1 MKRFLHRVVE
11 WAKDVSG
18 VPAYES
24 YTWGA
29 RRSYAAWALYHAI
42 CLLRLASP
50 LQHFKHIARKR
61 NKQAQAARES
71 GLSSSL
77 EDKPR
82 ADFHA
87 ADTELYLIGVL
98 LLSIAAS
105 LAVRYLHFACPPFLV
120 SYLWLLQV
128 AGRIVVFIFLVESI
142 VWTLYYALFR
152 PLIER
157 VKLNLFDEAEYL
169 IMLPVVIV
177 TQTFLL
183 SLLWNLDYLRV
194 GLMILNVGDPESA
207 GAVSITRFQSL
218 SAATL
223 GQSYI
228 VIVIASLI
236 RILPVLHVRKRPNI
250 TVIGFGDVVRH
261 RILPALLTVYHPLQ
275 IAVASAHLTGN
286 DKKYLA
292 ALGINSSLSVLT
304 HEPQSEAENQK
315 VIREI
320 STWTEKHS
328 RFAIIATPTP
338 THLPYMLQMAQRCIR
353 AGVEKPIVAN
363 EEELNLLCSRASQE
377 LFANTFVFSYYW
389 LEKGLSLNYLLTLNP
404 TYRPLLE
411 IDRDL
416 SSQQISSLIMRLGKL
431 KQIAIEFLEGDES
444 EQRYW
449 TELNANG
456 GMVFETLIHPM
467 TFVVN
472 LARHAG
478 AFSPKHGLWKSK
490 PALSQYVNLKRQLF
504 VRDEFHQEIGPT
516 FTEIFGQLYGEIE
529 VGIRCGKYVAEPGN
543 EQRYLIARF
552 ENGVITTDL
561 SAMETRLFLNSA
573 PGNGEVLR
581 IGNKNHL
588 GSQKMKSQANP
599 SVKYQ
604 KYQHQIDMLNT
615 FFVDGWGG
623 LRFDDYPSQLDVLH
637 ELAEI
642 QRDASNEQSLTSDES
657 IRGSHWIRREM
668 MTDPSGFVQR

>member
-1 MKRFLHRVVE
+1 MKRFLHRITE

-18 VPAYES
+18 APAYES

-42 CLLRLASP
+42 FLLRLASP
-50 LQHFKHIARKR
+50 LQHFKHHVRKR
-61 NKQAQAARES
+61 NKQVQASHES
-71 GLSSSL
+71 ALPSTL

-82 ADFHA
+82 PDFHA
-87 ADTELYLIGVL
+87 ADTELYLIAVL
-98 LLSIAAS
+98 LLSFAAS
-105 LAVRYLHFACPPFLV
+105 LAVRSLHFPCPPVLIPSLPFLQI
-120 SYLWLLQV
+120 L
-128 AGRIVVFIFLVESI
+128 GRIVVVIFLVESI

-183 SLLWNLDYLRV
+183 SLLWDLAFLRV

-207 GAVSITRFQSL
+207 GASAITRFQSL

-275 IAVASAHLTGN
+275 IAVASAYLTSE
-286 DKKYLA
+286 DEKSLA
-292 ALGINSSLSVLT
+292 SLGIKSCLSVLT
-304 HEPQSEAENQK
+304 SEPKSEAENQR

-320 STWTEKHS
+320 SNWTEKHS

-338 THLPYMLQMAQRCIR
+338 THLPYMLQMTQRSIR
-353 AGVEKPIVAN
+353 AGVEKPIVAS
-363 EEELNLLCSRASQE
+363 EEELDLICSRASQE

-404 TYRPLLE
+404 IYRPLLE
-411 IDRDL
+411 IENDL
-416 SSQQISSLIMRLGKL
+416 SSQQISCLVMRLGKL
-431 KQIAIEFLEGDES
+431 VDITLEFLEGAES

-449 TELNANG
+449 TELTANG

-478 AFSPKHGLWKSK
+478 AFSPEHGLWKAE
-490 PALSQYVNLKRQLF
+490 PTVSQYVNIKRQTL
-504 VRDEFHQEIGPT
+504 VRGTYSQEIGPT
-516 FTEIFGQLYGEIE
+516 FTEIRGKLNGDIE
-529 VGIRCGKYVAEPGN
+529 VGIRCGKYVADAGG
-543 EQRYLIARF
+543 EQRYLVARF

-561 SAMETRLFLNSA
+561 TAMETRLFLNSG
-573 PGNGEVLR
+573 PGLT
-581 IGNKNHL
+581 ISNKGHL
-588 GSQKMKSQANP
+588 GSQKMRSKANP
-599 SVKYQ
+599 PV

-623 LRFDDYPSQLDVLH
+623 LRFDDYPSQLDVLR
-637 ELAEI
+637 ELAKI
-642 QRDASNEQSLTSDES
+642 QRAASLNHSFPSDES
-657 IRGSHWIRREM
+657 IRQIHWIRQEM
-668 MTDPSGFVQR
+668 MTDPGKFVLPGKQRGD

>member
-1 MKRFLHRVVE
+1 MKRFLQRILE

-18 VPAYES
+18 APAYES

-42 CLLRLASP
+42 FLLRLASP
-50 LQHFKHIARKR
+50 LQHFKYRTRMR
-61 NKQAQAARES
+61 NKRALKARE
-71 GLSSSL
+71 LDLQSSL

-87 ADTELYLIGVL
+87 ADTEIYLLCVL
-98 LLSIAAS
+98 LLSSAAS
-105 LAVRYLHFACPPFLV
+105 FAVRNVHFPCPPDFIP
-120 SYLWLLQV
+120 YLASLRIL
-128 AGRIVVFIFLVESI
+128 GRIAVFVLLVESI

-169 IMLPVVIV
+169 LMLPVVIV
-177 TQTFLL
+177 TQAFLL
-183 SLLWNLDYLRV
+183 SLLWNLDGLRV

-207 GAVSITRFQSL
+207 GASAITRFQSL
-218 SAATL
+218 SAAIL

-236 RILPVLHVRKRPNI
+236 RILPVLHVRKRPNV
-250 TVIGFGDVVRH
+250 TVIGFGDVVRD

-286 DKKYLA
+286 DKKHLA
-292 ALGINSSLSVLT
+292 ALGIGSSLSVLD

-320 STWTEKHS
+320 SVWTEKHS

-338 THLPYMLQMAQRCIR
+338 THLPYMLQMTQRGIR
-353 AGVEKPIVAN
+353 TGVEKPIVAN
-363 EEELNLLCSRASQE
+363 EEELNLLCNRASQE

-404 TYRPLLE
+404 IYRPLLE
-411 IDRDL
+411 FDHDL
-416 SSQQISSLIMRLGKL
+416 SSQQISCMVMRLGKL

-444 EQRYW
+444 DQRYW
-449 TELNANG
+449 TELPANG
-456 GMVFETLIHPM
+456 GMIFETLIHPM

-478 AFSPKHGLWKSK
+478 AFSPKDGLWKSK
-490 PALSQYVNLKRQLF
+490 PELSQYVNTKRQQF
-504 VRDEFHQEIGPT
+504 VREQFHQEIGPT
-516 FTEIFGQLYGEIE
+516 FTEIFGQLNGDIE
-529 VGIRCGKYVAEPGN
+529 VGIRCGKYVADPGG
-543 EQRYLIARF
+543 EQRYLIALF
-552 ENGVITTDL
+552 ENGAITTDL
-561 SAMETRLFLNSA
+561 TAMETRLFLNSA
-573 PGNGEVLR
+573 AGSGEVLK
-581 IGNKNHL
+581 IGNKGHL

-599 SVKYQ
+599 PV

-615 FFVDGWGG
+615 FFVDGWCG

-642 QRDASNEQSLTSDES
+642 QRDALLVNSLRSDDS
-657 IRGSHWIRREM
+657 IRGSHWIRPEM
-668 MTDPSGFVQR
+668 MTAPYEFTPNS